1 MRFPR
6 TFIDEVRS
14 SADPLRVIGEVVALK
29 RRGAR
34 FVGLCPFHQEKTPSF
49 TVNDEGLW
57 YCFGCGTGGDLF
69 RFIMEQEGVGFGEA
83 VRSVA
88 ERLGISVPEPERTPG
103 DEGPRGPKVD
113 RPRVLEAL
121 AVADSYYRGLLA
133 GEGGASAREFL
144 ARRGFTKE
152 VVGAFGLGLAIDSWE
167 ALRSHLQ
174 KRGFT
179 DVEGVTAG
187 LLRRREEGRGV
198 YDLLRDRVV
207 FPIHDLRG
215 RTIAFGGRVI
225 DGGEPKYLN
234 SPETPVFSKSRT
246 LYGLAENR
254 DGIAEHGFALLV
266 EGYFDLLACAQH
278 GFRNAVAPL
287 GTAFTADQAK
297 VLARFSRKVVV
308 SFDGDSA
315 GLAAAERT
323 VGIFLS
329 QGFQVNVLRLPAE
342 HDPDSFL
349 VAEGAEAYRG
359 CLRGSQSALEF
370 LVHRAGERQDLGTPR
385 GKAEALSSLLE
396 FVVAVEDRVERA
408 EWIGRLAERL
418 DLQRHLVEE
427 AATEA
432 LGRRPRGGGERQ
444 EQSTRGRAGG
454 SSQRSWQSGLEEP
467 PLAEKELL
475 RAIIAHPDWRTR
487 LDEICE
493 SSMIRDS
500 RVRALFVAMEE
511 CETEGVAPG
520 TSELLSRCDVAGI
533 DALLS
538 RLQLED
544 GAPVDWSAARN
555 CALGIRDDAIRR
567 ELRKI
572 QQAIVDAERQGDAQ
586 RYEALNHE
594 KMILARQLT
603 TA

>member
-1 MRFPR
+1 MRYPR
-6 TFIDEVRS
+6 SFIDEVRS
-14 SADPLRVIGEVVALK
+14 GADPLRVIGEVVPLK

-88 ERLGISVPEPERTPG
+88 ERLGIPVPEPERGPG
-103 DEGPRGPKVD
+103 GEGPRGPKVD
-113 RPRVLEAL
+113 RARVLEAL

-133 GEGGASAREFL
+133 GEAGAAAREFL
-144 ARRGFTKE
+144 AGRGFTKE
-152 VVGAFGLGLAIDSWE
+152 IVAAFGLGRALDSWE

-174 KRGFT
+174 ERGFT

-207 FPIHDLRG
+207 FPIRDLRS
-215 RTIAFGGRVI
+215 RTIAFGGRII

-246 LYGLAENR
+246 LYGMADNR
-254 DGIAEHGFALLV
+254 DGISEHGFALLV
-266 EGYFDLLACAQH
+266 EGYFDLLACAQY

-297 VLARFSRKVVV
+297 ILARFSRKVVV
-308 SFDGDSA
+308 SFDGDTA

-323 VGIFLS
+323 VGVFLS
-329 QGFQVNVLRLPAE
+329 QGFQVNVLRLPAD

-349 VAEGAEAYRG
+349 AAEGAEAYRQ

-370 LVHRAGERQDLGTPR
+370 LVHRAGERQDLRTPR
-385 GKAEALSSLLE
+385 GKAEALSALLE
-396 FVVAVEDRVERA
+396 FVVAVENRVERA

-432 LGRRPRGGGERQ
+432 LGKRPLG
-444 EQSTRGRAGG
+444 RGRSEQTTRDGAGK
-454 SSQRSWQSGLEEP
+454 SQESSWQSDLEET
-467 PLAEKELL
+467 PLAEKELM
-475 RAIIAHPDWRTR
+475 RAIIAHPDWRVR
-487 LDEICE
+487 LDQICE

-500 RVRALFVAMEE
+500 RVRALLVAMEE

-520 TSELLSRCDVAGI
+520 IPELLARCDVPGI

-544 GAPVDWSAARN
+544 GAPLDWSSARN
-555 CALGIRDDAIRR
+555 CALGIHDDAIRR
-567 ELRKI
+567 ELRRI
-572 QQAIVDAERQGDAQ
+572 QQSIEEALQQGDTQ
-586 RYEALNHE
+586 RYATLNRE
-594 KMILARQLT
+594 KISLARQL
-603 TA
+603 AEG

>member
-6 TFIDEVRS
+6 SFIDEVRS

-88 ERLGISVPEPERTPG
+88 ERLGIPVPEPERTQFG
-103 DEGPRGPKVD
+103 EGPRGPKVD
-113 RPRVLEAL
+113 RARVLETL
-121 AVADSYYRGLLA
+121 AVADAYYRDLLA
-133 GEGGASAREFL
+133 GDAGAAAREFL
-144 ARRGFTKE
+144 VERGFSKE
-152 VVGAFGLGLAIDSWE
+152 IVAAFGLGLALDSWE

-225 DGGEPKYLN
+225 AGGEPKYLN
-234 SPETPVFSKSRT
+234 SPETPVFSKSRS

-254 DGIAEHGFALLV
+254 DGIKEHGFALLV
-266 EGYFDLLACAQH
+266 EGYFDLLACAQY

-287 GTAFTADQAK
+287 GTAFTAEQAK
-297 VLARFSRKVVV
+297 ILARFSRKVVV

-315 GLAAAERT
+315 GLGAAERT
-323 VGIFLS
+323 VGVFLS
-329 QGFQVNVLRLPAE
+329 QGFQVNVLRLPTD

-349 VAEGAEAYRG
+349 ADEGAEAYRQ

-370 LVHRAGERQDLGTPR
+370 LVHRAGERQDLETPR
-385 GKAEALSSLLE
+385 GKAEALSALLE

-418 DLQRHLVEE
+418 QLQRHLVEE
-427 AATEA
+427 AASEA
-432 LGRRPRGGGERQ
+432 LGRRPRARGRHEQSAGGGAERS
-444 EQSTRGRAGG
+444 EGK
-454 SSQRSWQSGLEEP
+454 SWQADLEEL
-467 PLAEKELL
+467 PLAEKDLL
-475 RAIIAHPDWRTR
+475 RAIIAHPDWRIR

-500 RVRALFVAMEE
+500 RVRAILVAMEE
-511 CETEGVAPG
+511 CEAEGVAPG
-520 TSELLSRCDVAGI
+520 IPELLARCDGPGI
-533 DALLS
+533 ATLLS

-544 GAPVDWSAARN
+544 GAPLDWSAARN
-555 CALGIRDDAIRR
+555 CALGIHDDAIKRR
-567 ELRKI
+567 LRRI
-572 QQAIVDAERQGDAQ
+572 QHSIEEALQQGDAQ
-586 RYEALNHE
+586 RYEALNRE
-594 KMILARQLT
+594 KIDLARQLT

>member
-1 MRFPR
+1 MRYPR
-6 TFIDEVRS
+6 SFIDEVRS
-14 SADPLRVIGEVVALK
+14 SADPLRIIGEVVALK

-88 ERLGISVPEPERTPG
+88 ERLGIPAPEPERGPG
-103 DEGPRGPKVD
+103 GEGPRGPKVD
-113 RPRVLEAL
+113 RARVLEAL

-133 GEGGASAREFL
+133 GEAGASAREFL
-144 ARRGFTKE
+144 AGRGFTKE
-152 VVGAFGLGLAIDSWE
+152 IVATFGLGLALDSWE

-174 KRGFT
+174 KREIT

-207 FPIHDLRG
+207 FPIRDLRS
-215 RTIAFGGRVI
+215 RTIAFGGRII

-246 LYGLAENR
+246 LYGMADNR
-254 DGIAEHGFALLV
+254 DGISEHGFALLV
-266 EGYFDLLACAQH
+266 EGYFDLLACAQY

-297 VLARFSRKVVV
+297 ILARFSRKVVV

-323 VGIFLS
+323 VGVFLS
-329 QGFQVNVLRLPAE
+329 QGFQVNVLRLPAD

-349 VAEGAEAYRG
+349 AAEGAEAYRQ

-385 GKAEALSSLLE
+385 GKAEALSALLE
-396 FVVAVEDRVERA
+396 FVVAVENRVERA

-427 AATEA
+427 AAAEA
-432 LGRRPRGGGERQ
+432 LGKRPLG
-444 EQSTRGRAGG
+444 RGRSEQAAREEGPG
-454 SSQRSWQSGLEEP
+454 KSQESSWQSDLEET
-467 PLAEKELL
+467 PLAEKELM
-475 RAIIAHPDWRTR
+475 RAIIAHPDWRVR

-500 RVRALFVAMEE
+500 RVRALLVAMEE

-520 TSELLSRCDVAGI
+520 IPELLARCDVPGI

-544 GAPVDWSAARN
+544 GAPLDWSAARN
-555 CALGIRDDAIRR
+555 CALGIHDDAIRR
-567 ELRKI
+567 KLSRI
-572 QQAIVDAERQGDAQ
+572 QKSIEEALQQGDTQ
-586 RYEALNHE
+586 RYATLNRE
-594 KMILARQLT
+594 KISLARQL
-603 TA
+603 AEG

>member
-6 TFIDEVRS
+6 SFIDEVRT
-14 SADPLRVIGEVVALK
+14 SADPVQVIGEVVALK
-29 RRGAR
+29 RRGTR

-57 YCFGCGTGGDLF
+57 YCFGCGTGGDIF

-88 ERLGISVPEPERTPG
+88 ERLGIPAPEPERGPG
-103 DEGPRGPKVD
+103 GEGPRGPKVD
-113 RPRVLEAL
+113 RARVLEAMSM
-121 AVADSYYRGLLA
+121 ADSYYRDLLA
-133 GEGGASAREFL
+133 GDAGAAAREFL
-144 ARRGFTKE
+144 AGRGFTE
-152 VVGAFGLGLAIDSWE
+152 ETVATFSLGLALDSWE

-198 YDLLRDRVV
+198 YDLLRARVV

-215 RTIAFGGRVI
+215 RTIAFGGRVL

-234 SPETPVFSKSRT
+234 SPETPVFSKSRS

-254 DGIAEHGFALLV
+254 DGIKEHGFALLV
-266 EGYFDLLACAQH
+266 EGYFDLLACAQY

-297 VLARFSRKVVV
+297 ILARFSRKVVV

-315 GLAAAERT
+315 GLSAAERT
-323 VGIFLS
+323 VGVFLS
-329 QGFQVNVLRLPAE
+329 QGFQVNVLRLPAD

-349 VAEGAEAYRG
+349 ADEGAEAYRQ
-359 CLRGSQSALEF
+359 CLRGSESALEF

-385 GKAEALSSLLE
+385 GKAEALSALLE

-418 DLQRHLVEE
+418 QLQRHLVEM
-427 AATEA
+427 AAAEA
-432 LGRRPRGGGERQ
+432 LGKRPRGRGQ
-444 EQSTRGRAGG
+444 SEQRVGDGARE
-454 SSQRSWQSGLEEP
+454 SSERSWQSGLEEP

-475 RAIIAHPDWRTR
+475 RAIVAHPDWRVR

-500 RVRALFVAMEE
+500 RVRALLLAMEE
-511 CETEGVAPG
+511 CETEGVVPG
-520 TSELLSRCDVAGI
+520 IPELLARCEFPGI

-544 GAPVDWSAARN
+544 GAPQDWSAARN
-555 CALGIRDDAIRR
+555 CALGIHDDAIKRQ
-567 ELRKI
+567 LRGI
-572 QQAIVDAERQGDAQ
+572 QQSIEEALRQGDSQ
-586 RYEALNHE
+586 RYEALNRE
-594 KMILARQLT
+594 KIDLARQLT

>member
-1 MRFPR
+1 MRYPR
-6 TFIDEVRS
+6 SFIDEVRS
-14 SADPLRVIGEVVALK
+14 SADPLQVIGEVVALK

-88 ERLGISVPEPERTPG
+88 ERLGIPAPEPERGSG
-103 DEGPRGPKVD
+103 DERQRGPKVD
-113 RPRVLEAL
+113 RARVLEAM

-133 GEGGASAREFL
+133 GEAGASAREFL
-144 ARRGFTKE
+144 AGRGFTKE
-152 VVGAFGLGLAIDSWE
+152 IVEAFGLGLALDSWE

-207 FPIHDLRG
+207 FPIRDLRS

-246 LYGLAENR
+246 LYGMAENR
-254 DGIAEHGFALLV
+254 DGVSEHGFALLV
-266 EGYFDLLACAQH
+266 EGYFDLLACAQY

-297 VLARFSRKVVV
+297 ILARFSRKVVV

-323 VGIFLS
+323 VGVFLS
-329 QGFQVNVLRLPAE
+329 QGYQVNVLRLPAD

-349 VAEGAEAYRG
+349 AAEGAEAYRQ
-359 CLRGSQSALEF
+359 CLRGSESALEF

-385 GKAEALSSLLE
+385 GKAEALSTLLE
-396 FVVAVEDRVERA
+396 FVVAVDDRVERA

-427 AATEA
+427 AAAEA
-432 LGRRPRGGGERQ
+432 LGRRPHGGGRPGQ
-444 EQSTRGRAGG
+444 TGQDGAGK
-454 SSQRSWQSGLEEP
+454 SQDKSWRSGLEEP

-475 RAIIAHPDWRTR
+475 RALIAHPDWRVR

-500 RVRALFVAMEE
+500 RVRGLLVAMEE
-511 CETEGVAPG
+511 CAAEGVAPG
-520 TSELLSRCDVAGI
+520 IPEFLARCDVPGI

-544 GAPVDWSAARN
+544 GAPLDWSAARN
-555 CALGIRDDAIRR
+555 CALGIHDDAIRR
-567 ELRKI
+567 KLRTI
-572 QQAIVDAERQGDAQ
+572 QQSIVDAERQGDTQ
-586 RYEALNHE
+586 RYEALNRE
-594 KMILARQLT
+594 KMSLARQLT